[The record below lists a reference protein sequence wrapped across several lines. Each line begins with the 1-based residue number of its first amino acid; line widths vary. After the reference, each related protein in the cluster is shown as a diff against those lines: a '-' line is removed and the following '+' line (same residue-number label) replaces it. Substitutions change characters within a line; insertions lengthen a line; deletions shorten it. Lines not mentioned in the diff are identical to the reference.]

1 MSKEQ
6 LLAEILRLPVNERRG
21 LVEQAIDSFE
31 GDSISDPDMTP
42 NLRAELDRRHADMLA
57 HPEDEVSWNEV
68 SKKMRSR
75 KCR

>member
-21 LVEQAIDSFE
+21 LVEQAINSFE
-31 GDSISDPDMTP
+31 GESISDPDMTP
-42 NLRAELDRRHADMLA
+42 ALRTELDRRHADMLA
-57 HPEDEVSWNEV
+57 HPDAEASWDEV

>member
-42 NLRAELDRRHADMLA
+42 DLRAELDRRHADMLA
-57 HPEDEVSWNEV
+57 HPEDEVSWDEV